1 MSGTLYVIGTGPG
14 SPEQITLEA
23 QSAIAASSHF
33 FGYKPYIE
41 RLNLAPNQVA
51 VPSDNREELDRARAA
66 LALAAKGNTVAMVS
80 GGDPGVFAMAAAVC
94 EAIDTGETEWRGIE
108 LVIVPGVTAMLA
120 TAARIGAPLGND
132 FCAISLSDN
141 LKPWAIIEKRVR
153 AAAGMG
159 WPLQDVTTL
168 SLHGRPIELVLPH
181 LHPGRKILALTSD
194 ETEPAR
200 ISGLL
205 TEAGFGRSAVT
216 VLDALGGPH
225 ENVRTTLAQAFQFE
239 NINPLN
245 VLAIDILADE
255 NARIVP
261 LTPGLPDDWFDH
273 DGQITKREI
282 RALTLSA
289 LAPRR
294 GELLWDIG
302 AGSGSV
308 SIEWMLSDPSLS
320 AIAIEADPVR
330 SARIADNAALMG
342 VPGLTIRVGRAPQ
355 VLEKLEQPDAIF
367 IGGGGTEDG
376 VVDAAIAA
384 LRPGGRLVANAVTL
398 EMEALLALLH
408 QQMGGSL
415 TRIQIARAEPLGTM
429 SGWRPAMPVT
439 QWVWVK

>member
-1 MSGTLYVIGTGPG
+1 MADRWLTIVGIGEDGLDGLTDLTK
-14 SPEQITLEA
+14 SL
-23 QSAIAASSHF
+23 IANAEVV
-33 FGYKPYIE
+33 FGGE
-41 RLNLAPNQVA
+41 RHLRLVRNMNLAEQRRWQSPIETSIEEVA
-51 VPSDNREELDRARAA
+51 RLRGRKRVCVLASGDPFHYGIGATLARRIPAAEMLVVTSPSSFS
-66 LALAAKGNTVAMVS
+66 LAA
-80 GGDPGVFAMAAAVC
+80 
-94 EAIDTGETEWRGIE
+94 
-108 LVIVPGVTAMLA
+108 
-120 TAARIGAPLGND
+120 AR
-132 FCAISLSDN
+132 
-141 LKPWAIIEKRVR
+141 
-153 AAAGMG
+153 MG
-159 WPLQDVTTL
+159 WPMQDVTTL

-200 ISGLL
+200 ISALL
-205 TEAGFGRSAVT
+205 TGAGFGRSAVT

-225 ENVRTTLAQAFQFE
+225 EKVRTTLAQSFDIE
-239 NINPLN
+239 NISPLN

-261 LTPGLPDDWFDH
+261 LTPGLPDDWFGH

-294 GELLWDIG
+294 GEMLWDIG

-308 SIEWMLSDPSLS
+308 GMEWMLSDPSLS

-355 VLEKLEQPDAIF
+355 VLEKIEQPDAIF
-367 IGGGGTEDG
+367 IGGGGTDDG

-384 LRPGGRLVANAVTL
+384 LKPGGRLVANAVTL

-415 TRIQIARAEPLGTM
+415 ARIQVARAEPLGTM